1 MQICQVEQGESQVI
15 INELMDKAEKL
26 ISTKNQT
33 TKKLDNKRIY
43 LNSGLLIDTEQM
55 FNVNSYSSREIST
68 R

>member
-33 TKKLDNKRIY
+33 TK
-43 LNSGLLIDTEQM
+43 S
-55 FNVNSYSSREIST
+55 
-68 R
+68 